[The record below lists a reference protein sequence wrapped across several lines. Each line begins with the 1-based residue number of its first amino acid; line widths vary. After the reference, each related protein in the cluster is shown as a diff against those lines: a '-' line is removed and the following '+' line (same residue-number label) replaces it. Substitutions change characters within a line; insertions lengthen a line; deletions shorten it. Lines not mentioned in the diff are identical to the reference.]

1 MPRRPKKL
9 TRAPGFRDVPSER
22 PLPKN
27 SAFLHKQEDSKLEQ
41 EAFSSATM
49 KIGGPPVEMETAL
62 ARVSC
67 AFSEAAHAC
76 RTDM

>member
-41 EAFSSATM
+41 EAFFLRHNEN
-49 KIGGPPVEMETAL
+49 GGPPVEMETAL

-67 AFSEAAHAC
+67 AFSEAPHAC